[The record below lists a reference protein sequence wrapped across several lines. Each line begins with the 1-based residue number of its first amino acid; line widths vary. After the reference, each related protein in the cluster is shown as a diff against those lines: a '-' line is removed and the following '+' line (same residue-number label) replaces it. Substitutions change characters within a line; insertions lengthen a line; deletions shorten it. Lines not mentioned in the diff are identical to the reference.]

1 MKSTDIAVIA
11 FVIAVLI
18 TGFQPQEDSLTVW
31 AQGCFMFAGAVWILA
46 ELFSMAKRFYKYVMT
61 DHGEYKD

>member
-1 MKSTDIAVIA
+1 MTSKDIAVIA
-11 FVIAVLI
+11 FVLAVLV

-31 AQGCFMFAGAVWILA
+31 AQGCFMFAGAVWVIA
-46 ELFSMAKRFYKYVMT
+46 ELFCMVKRFYKYVMT